1 VPEEITREIFDYL
14 VDLAALEMDDEE
26 AVYLRNE
33 LNNQL
38 DAIRELE
45 AIEFDPSTPITS
57 HGVPY
62 TNAISAALR
71 EDQIE
76 PCKEADAI
84 IGQAPEV
91 QDRFIVVPDIPA
103 EELE

>member
-45 AIEFDPSTPITS
+45 AIECHQRSIARGSD
-57 HGVPY
+57 
-62 TNAISAALR
+62 
-71 EDQIE
+71 
-76 PCKEADAI
+76 
-84 IGQAPEV
+84 
-91 QDRFIVVPDIPA
+91 
-103 EELE
+103 